1 MSASVSV
8 WKHFVMDQVGVTTQ
22 RHQSGIPSPLPTP
35 DPDKQAFTRFPISWQ
50 LGYHWI
56 KYSLPN
62 LALFIFLTILSPS
75 FSWASLFS
83 VEQRLMKNF
92 VFFFCCLL
100 SKHVTKKVKS
110 QMFSSAILWN
120 IYFVLIRFCWW
131 QKYFPITA
139 ISGQLLKLFWF
150 LNKNYFGLRIHRL
163 FCVWTIWLLLSPQ
176 SLIYLLW

>member
-1 MSASVSV
+1 MSALVSV
-8 WKHFVMDQVGVTTQ
+8 WKHFVMDQVRVTTQ
-22 RHQSGIPSPLPTP
+22 RHQSGIPSPLPSP
-35 DPDKQAFTRFPISWQ
+35 DADKQAFTRFPISW
-50 LGYHWI
+50 LPLNKIFFTKSGPIY
-56 KYSLPN
+56 YSHNSQPL
-62 LALFIFLTILSPS
+62 LFLSL
-75 FSWASLFS
+75 SLFS
-83 VEQRLMKNF
+83 VQLRLMKNF
-92 VFFFCCLL
+92 VFFFCCRL

-139 ISGQLLKLFWF
+139 ISGQMLKLFWF

>member
-22 RHQSGIPSPLPTP
+22 RHQSGIPSPLLARPRQTSFH
-35 DPDKQAFTRFPISWQ
+35 QVSHQ
-50 LGYHWI
+50 LTIGLYHWI

-62 LALFIFLTILSPS
+62 LALFIILTFLSPS